1 MTAYLP
7 KDHASTED
15 KKRIADL
22 IFCQK
27 RTAVVLGNAITSVS
41 VTMHKYFENCR
52 ENRMWTATFCQCDPF
67 FCRVLARTCR
77 LRALSEGQHS
87 GDSMNPSA
95 VGFGGFYCSR
105 RKLRN
110 RPAAVSPLALQLARL
125 PVQAPILFFLLVSSS
140 RIVPSP
146 LFFKKEK
153 RQITT

>member
-77 LRALSEGQHS
+77 LRTLSKGQHS

-110 RPAAVSPLALQLARL
+110 RPAAVSPLASGTSKRTDSQKTTSSSHNAPLQRL
-125 PVQAPILFFLLVSSS
+125 PLLNNG
-140 RIVPSP
+140 R
-146 LFFKKEK
+146 L
-153 RQITT
+153 